1 MLLEQKKK
9 KRVQI
14 IAILAI
20 IWFFVTLPLPWL
32 FTTPDVV
39 RPQLFILLQIIGFIS
54 IPFVVLA
61 VVWTIKPELTT

>member
-1 MLLEQKKK
+1 LEPTKK

-14 IAILAI
+14 IALLAI
-20 IWFFVTLPLPWL
+20 IWFVITLPLPWL

-39 RPQLFILLQIIGFIS
+39 RPQLLVLLQIIGFIS
-54 IPFVVLA
+54 IPFIVLA